1 MVIYEEISGTDL
13 IRAYSNNN
21 MMIRQDETGNLYSE
35 VIDPNYMGR
44 TYTETDIPIEEEDF
58 NIDENNEKVI
68 KNLLAIGLINIPAE
82 EDADYF
88 NENEKEAN
96 YFE

>member
-13 IRAYSNNN
+13 VRAYSNNN
-21 MMIRQDETGNLYSE
+21 MLIRQDETGYLYSE
-35 VIDPNYMGR
+35 AIDPNYMNR
-44 TYTETDIPIEEEDF
+44 TYTETDIPIEENFDI
-58 NIDENNEKVI
+58 NENNEEAI
-68 KNLLAIGLINIPAE
+68 KNLLATGLINIPTE

>member
-13 IRAYSNNN
+13 VRAYSNNN
-21 MMIRQDETGNLYSE
+21 MMIRQDETGVLYTE
-35 VIDPNYMGR
+35 AIDPNYMGR

-58 NIDENNEKVI
+58 NIDENNEEAI
-68 KNLLAIGLINIPAE
+68 KNLLSIGLIEIPTE

-88 NENEKEAN
+88 NENEEEVN

>member
-13 IRAYSNNN
+13 VRAYSNNN
-21 MMIRQDETGNLYSE
+21 MMIRQDETGTLYSE
-35 VIDPNYMGR
+35 AIDPNYMNR
-44 TYTETDIPIEEEDF
+44 TYTETNIPIEENFDI
-58 NIDENNEKVI
+58 NENNEEAI
-68 KNLLAIGLINIPAE
+68 KNLLATGLINIPTE

-88 NENEKEAN
+88 NENEEEVN

>member
-35 VIDPNYMGR
+35 AIDPNYMGR
-44 TYTETDIPIEEEDF
+44 TYTETDIPIEEDF
-58 NIDENNEKVI
+58 DINENNEEAI
-68 KNLLAIGLINIPAE
+68 KNLLATGLINIPTE

-88 NENEKEAN
+88 NENEKEVN

>member
-13 IRAYSNNN
+13 VRAYSNNN
-21 MMIRQDETGNLYSE
+21 MLIRQDETGNLYSE
-35 VIDPNYMGR
+35 AIDPNYMGR
-44 TYTETDIPIEEEDF
+44 TYTETDIPIEEDF
-58 NIDENNEKVI
+58 DINENNEEAI
-68 KNLLAIGLINIPAE
+68 KNLLATGLINIPTE

-88 NENEKEAN
+88 NENEKEVN